1 MYVHVYMQLFEY
13 ALEPKEYVCMYICM
27 YICMYVC
34 MYVKA
39 IRVMLLGGLAGGV
52 SKFIV
57 YPLDT
62 VKKRLQA
69 QV

>member
-1 MYVHVYMQLFEY
+1 MYVN
-13 ALEPKEYVCMYICM
+13 
-27 YICMYVC
+27 
-34 MYVKA
+34 A

-69 QV
+69 QVWCLCVCMCIVEMYVCMYVCMCVVIMGGWQ

>member
-1 MYVHVYMQLFEY
+1 MYVHVYIQVFEY
-13 ALEPKEYVCMYICM
+13 ALEPKV
-27 YICMYVC
+27 YVC
-34 MYVKA
+34 MYVCIYVCMYVNA